1 MAKLSLSEWAN
12 VAEIG
17 GTIVVIASLA
27 YIGLEVKQNTQALQ
41 VGTYQAMAT
50 FMLELDIAQASD
62 EELNRIIT
70 LAETSPSDASP
81 EEWTRFTKIAY
92 PRYGMWEFLY
102 LQRQNDAVDEITWLA
117 YEPFY
122 LTEFACKRGY
132 RRFWEERQ
140 MGFAPP
146 FIEYM
151 QSAVLPTC
159 GDKRN

>member
-1 MAKLSLSEWAN
+1 MPNLKLSEWAS
-12 VAEIG
+12 VAEIA
-17 GTIVVIASLA
+17 TSIVVIASLG
-27 YIGLEVKQNTQALQ
+27 YIALEVNQNTQALQ

-50 FMLELDIAQASD
+50 FMLELDVAQASN

-70 LAETSPSDASP
+70 LAETSPSDVSP
-81 EEWTRFTKIAY
+81 EEWPRFTKMAY

-102 LQRQNDAVDEITWLA
+102 LQMQNDAVDEITWLA

-132 RRFWEERQ
+132 RRFWEEHQ
-140 MGFAPP
+140 SGFSPP

-151 QSAVLPTC
+151 QSEVLPTC
-159 GDKRN
+159 GEN